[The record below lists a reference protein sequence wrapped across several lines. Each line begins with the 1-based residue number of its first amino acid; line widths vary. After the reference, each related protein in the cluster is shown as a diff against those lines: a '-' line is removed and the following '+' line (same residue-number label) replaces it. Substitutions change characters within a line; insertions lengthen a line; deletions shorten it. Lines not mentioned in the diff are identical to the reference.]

1 MAYNG
6 TNRNTDRYGRRNE
19 SSRTSAGGRDPRRTR
34 PTGPK
39 GEPESRGWAYPD
51 DGGGIYSAMN
61 GRGGANPRMNGA
73 PRTNGVP
80 RANSNSPMN
89 ADPRMNG
96 RAGRPYYED
105 PNEASM
111 RRVRE
116 NQARHRESIRRERE
130 AREKAQRRAALKY
143 NILLVLKLF
152 LATFAVCAAVMAGL
166 YFAAFYGKESKYPNV
181 SYTYIDTQVKK
192 VDSSLAYKNGVLY
205 VNFTTLADRLSM
217 SVTGGA
223 EKMKFV
229 LPADGAEGTDM
240 SGSESVE
247 FRTGSAQIWVNSQ
260 ETRSESASVLRGE
273 NVWVPLSVITNYM
286 RGLKVE
292 SDGKAVSI
300 TRIHAEG
307 STKENPLYEDVYFT
321 LKSISA
327 LCPVVENSV
336 SAGSTSAVE
345 FISDLSEYEQY
356 MNPSDRDGYL
366 VLANAAHTLDEGY
379 VPSDLTNLADTRK
392 DGRDPQQMRLTAA
405 KAMEAMFIEMRAAGY
420 GDVSVTS
427 AYRSYAR
434 QKELFTSYT
443 NQEMAK
449 NPALTR
455 AQAEAIVVTYSNR
468 PGTSEH
474 QSGLAAD
481 LHNLP
486 AADQAFAQKDAYKWL
501 CENAWK
507 FGFIER
513 YPKDKTEITGVSFEP
528 WHYRFVGRYH
538 ALRIKQS
545 GVCLEE
551 YTESLN

>member
-1 MAYNG
+1 MIEGERVMDHNG
-6 TNRNTDRYGRRNE
+6 TSRNTDRYGRRKE
-19 SSRTSAGGRDPRRTR
+19 APRTSAGRGDSRRTR
-34 PTGPK
+34 PPGQGSAPQ
-39 GEPESRGWAYPD
+39 SRGWAYPD
-51 DGGGIYSAMN
+51 DGGGIYSGMN
-61 GRGGANPRMNGA
+61 GRAG
-73 PRTNGVP
+73 
-80 RANSNSPMN
+80 MN

-96 RAGRPYYED
+96 RAGMNGRANRPYYED

-116 NQARHRESIRRERE
+116 NQARHRERVRRDRE
-130 AREKAQRRAALKY
+130 AQQKAQRRAALKY

-152 LATFAVCAAVMAGL
+152 CATFAVCAAVMAGL
-166 YFAAFYGKESKYPNV
+166 YFATFFGKESKYPNV
-181 SYTYIDTQVKK
+181 TYTYIDTQVKK

-205 VNFTTLADRLSM
+205 VNFTALADRLGM

-223 EKMKFV
+223 QRMKFV
-229 LPADGAEGTDM
+229 IPRDGAEGTDG
-240 SGSESVE
+240 SASESVE
-247 FRTGSAQIWVNSQ
+247 FRTGSAQLWVNSQ

-273 NVWVPLSVITNYM
+273 SVWVPLSVITDYM
-286 RGLKVE
+286 KGLKVE
-292 SDGKAVSI
+292 SDGKTVAI

-321 LKSISA
+321 LKDASA
-327 LCPVVENSV
+327 LPPVAENSV
-336 SAGSTSAVE
+336 PAGSDNAVE

-356 MNPSDRDGYL
+356 MNPADRDGYL
-366 VLANAAHTLDEGY
+366 VLANATHTLDEGY
-379 VPSDLTNLADTRK
+379 IPSDLTNLADTRK
-392 DGRDPQQMRLTAA
+392 DGRDSQQMRFTAA
-405 KAMEAMFIEMRAAGY
+405 KAMEAMFIEMRAAGFN
-420 GDVSVTS
+420 DVSVTS

-449 NPALTR
+449 NSALTR

-486 AADQAFAQKDAYKWL
+486 AADRAFAEKDAYKWL
-501 CENAWK
+501 KENAWK

-513 YPKDKTEITGVSFEP
+513 YPENKTEITGVSFEP

-538 ALRIKQS
+538 ALRMKQS
-545 GVCLEE
+545 GMCLEE